1 MDEKEKLVR
10 EEAAE
15 LNRRRPLTE
24 AEEARFQFL
33 LDFLARL
40 VGIPHSLRRRDG
52 TRYQLGVLRMSDPDD
67 VTRKE
72 ICISWLAERAVSTW
86 ARRIVDHPD
95 MSAERSAPST
105 VDMVGDGVHH
115 RCFPQVA

>member
-33 LDFLARL
+33 LDF
-40 VGIPHSLRRRDG
+40 S
-52 TRYQLGVLRMSDPDD
+52 
-67 VTRKE
+67 
-72 ICISWLAERAVSTW
+72 C
-86 ARRIVDHPD
+86 
-95 MSAERSAPST
+95 
-105 VDMVGDGVHH
+105 
-115 RCFPQVA
+115 